1 MFVEIIL
8 DIAKTIN
15 LDVIAEGVE
24 KKEQLKILKDLQC
37 NMYQGYFCSKP
48 VKCEEFEQLLRL
60 SKSYN

>member
-24 KKEQLKILKDLQC
+24 KKRATQNSQRSPMQHVPRILLFQTCK
-37 NMYQGYFCSKP
+37 M
-48 VKCEEFEQLLRL
+48 
-60 SKSYN
+60 